1 MRYRI
6 IKAYFKKEL
15 IDLLRNKMI
24 VLVYL
29 LPVMILFLFG
39 YGLKMEVTHAR
50 TIILDYDNSKT
61 SLNLIEKFTHS
72 KYFDTKVLYISEQK
86 ALRDIKKANTDILI
100 IIPNGFEKRLLHRQ
114 TSEIGVFVDGAFPMR
129 ATIMKG
135 YVEGVILNYFKNKDN
150 LVKINQRNLFNES
163 LRDENAIIP
172 GVIGIVLFIAPA
184 IISALMIVKE
194 KEIGTIFNFYSSSIT
209 KSEFLVAKLTPLFLF
224 HTINIFILFL
234 IATYIFKVPFK
245 GNFLLYFIASEIYIS
260 VSIALGLLVSILTSK
275 QVTALVIV
283 ILITIIPAFLYSGML
298 MPISSMSN
306 ESYIEAHIFP
316 VMYYNHIVY
325 DTFLVGNG
333 FSLVNIEYLMIL
345 LFYSFGLF
353 LLGWILLKK
362 RLR

>member
-1 MRYRI
+1 MRFRI

-15 IDLLRNKMI
+15 IDLIRNKMI
-24 VLVYL
+24 ALVYV
-29 LPVMILFLFG
+29 LPIMIIFLFG

-61 SLNLIEKFTHS
+61 SLNLIDKFTHS
-72 KYFDTKVLYISEQK
+72 KYFDTKVLAISEK
-86 ALRDIKKANTDILI
+86 EALRSIKRANTDILI
-100 IIPNGFEKRLLHRQ
+100 IIPKGLEKRLLHNE
-114 TSEIGVFVDGAFPMR
+114 TTEIGAFVDGAFPMR

-135 YVEGVILNYFKNKDN
+135 YVDGVIFNFFAKNLKTIT
-150 LVKINQRNLFNES
+150 INQRNLFNES

-184 IISALMIVKE
+184 IIAALMIVKE

-224 HTINIFILFL
+224 HTLNIFILFL
-234 IATYIFKVPFK
+234 IATYIFKVPFR
-245 GNFLLYFIASEIYIS
+245 GSFLLYFIASEIYIS
-260 VSIALGLLVSILTSK
+260 ISIALGLLVSILTSK

-298 MPISSMSN
+298 MPISSMSS
-306 ESYIEAHIFP
+306 ESYIEAHLLP

-325 DTFLVGNG
+325 DTFLIGSG
-333 FSLVNIEYLMIL
+333 FSFLNIEYLIIL
-345 LFYSFGLF
+345 SLYSIGLF
-353 LLGWILLKK
+353 SLGWILLKK